1 MRQIKEII
9 LHCSDTPED
18 RDVDIAEIRRWHVEE
33 RGWSDIGY
41 HYVIKLDGKVQS
53 GRDELISGA
62 HCRGR
67 NKTSIGICV
76 VGGQDKDTR
85 QPKDT
90 RTAEQKESLN
100 KLLNWLKERHTEA
113 DVYGHNDFDKNKTC
127 PNFSVEEYKQ

>member
-1 MRQIKEII
+1 MRLIKEII
-9 LHCSDTPED
+9 LHCSDTPEN